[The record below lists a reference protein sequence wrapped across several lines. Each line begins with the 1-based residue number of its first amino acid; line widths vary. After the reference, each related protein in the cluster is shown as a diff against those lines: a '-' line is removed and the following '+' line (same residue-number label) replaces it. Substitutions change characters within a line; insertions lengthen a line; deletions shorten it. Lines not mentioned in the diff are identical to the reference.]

1 VAVES
6 QVWVVRWGVLGGR
19 RVMLA
24 VRASPL
30 SESESGQALAGELLV
45 RL

>member
-1 VAVES
+1 
-6 QVWVVRWGVLGGR
+6 VWVVRWVVLGGCQ